1 MNPLLAVFSVLLS
14 TALLLVAHGI
24 QLTLLPMRA
33 GGLDMPESLV
43 AVSALYTIIERWL
56 DSRSSGSW
64 CSCLVRRPCQSMDCL
79 WPRPRMSPMTVISSE
94 SAPASFELY
103 PQSGPK
109 QQALGREEI

>member
-1 MNPLLAVFSVLLS
+1 MHPLLAVFSVLLS

-24 QLTLLPMRA
+24 QLTLLPLRA
-33 GGLDMPESLV
+33 LDMPESLV
-43 AVSALYTIIERWL
+43 AVSALYTIIERCMN
-56 DSRSSGSW
+56 SRSPGSW

-94 SAPASFELY
+94 SAAASFELY

-109 QQALGREEI
+109 QQAVGREEI